1 MESGIQVIT
10 RPFIPVDDFDSF
22 TVLGDPGCD
31 GLGAEI
37 VSTFARGLRDSPDVP
52 ARGGNFHLVVGDI
65 VPSGSRLFY
74 RNMTDLV
81 NTVADRPVFMV
92 CGNHDTDYYDS
103 YFGRKDYALADR
115 RTLIVVLD
123 NSKRLIAD
131 QSLELLSQALEHHR
145 RPNVILAMHIPPPN
159 RVSSNAIPAEEWA
172 KISALFAPCRDQL
185 KYIICGHLHSY
196 FEDTLEGTRL
206 IVSGGA
212 GARIEEEPGIQ
223 APYNHVVDFFYD
235 AAGIL
240 SHKKRDIH
248 PAPEPYE
255 DPRIRTMLFNA
266 FSQECMAHVRYKLY
280 AEDAEKRGMKNTAK
294 LFRAAADSEWYHA
307 KNFYYTMPGLQEP
320 LRAIDEAVENER
332 REVDRIYKECLDYA
346 REQKLGLPAYA
357 FTDALMAEKVH
368 LGLFQDARKQLEHRK
383 DILDESY
390 FTCSSCGYTFS
401 GTEHPKNCP
410 VCGAPADKI
419 IGPPIGLVQ

>member
-10 RPFIPVDDFDSF
+10 GTFIPVDDFDSF

-37 VSTFARGLRDSPDVP
+37 VSTFVRGLRGPPAVP
-52 ARGGNFHLVVGDI
+52 AQKGSFHLVVGDI
-65 VPSGSRLFY
+65 VPFGSRLFY
-74 RNMTDLV
+74 RNMAELV

-92 CGNHDTDYYDS
+92 CGNHDTDYYDD
-103 YFGRKDYALADR
+103 YFGLRDYALADR

-123 NSKRLIAD
+123 NSKRTVSGH
-131 QSLELLSQALEHHR
+131 SLEVLSHALEQYR
-145 RPNVILAMHIPPPN
+145 RPNIILAMHIPPPN
-159 RVSSNAIPAEEWA
+159 RVSGNSISPEEWQ
-172 KISALFAPCRDQL
+172 KIAAVLAPCRDRL
-185 KYIICGHLHSY
+185 RYIICGHLHSY

-212 GARIEEEPGIQ
+212 GARIEEEPGIR
-223 APYNHVVDFFYD
+223 APYNHVVEFSYD
-235 AAGIL
+235 AGGIL
-240 SHKKRDIH
+240 SHTKRDIYTDQEG
-248 PAPEPYE
+248 PG
-255 DPRIRTMLFNA
+255 DPKIQTLLFNA

-307 KNFYYTMPGLQEP
+307 RNFYSAMPGLQEP
-320 LRAIDEAVENER
+320 VPGIEESIGNER
-332 REVDRIYKECLDYA
+332 REVEEIYGACVDYA
-346 REQKLGLPAYA
+346 REQKLGLSAYA
-357 FTDALMAEKVH
+357 FADALMAEKVH
-368 LGLFQDARKQLEHRK
+368 LRLFRGALKQLQRDK
-383 DILDESY
+383 DIAGESY

-401 GTEHPKNCP
+401 GKEHPKNCP

-419 IGPPIGLVQ
+419 IPVV